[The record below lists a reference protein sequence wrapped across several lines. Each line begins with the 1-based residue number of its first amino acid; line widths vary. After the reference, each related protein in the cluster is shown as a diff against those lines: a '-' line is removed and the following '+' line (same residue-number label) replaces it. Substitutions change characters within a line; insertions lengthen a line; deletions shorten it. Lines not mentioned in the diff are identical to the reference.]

1 MRAGH
6 IVGVEPDV
14 AAVRH
19 PEGDLFILKVVFS
32 NINIIAVAADV
43 MERPAL
49 GRAGT
54 VHLAAAVLPGIFA
67 AQVAAFLHFLPDL
80 GEIRVCRGEFE
91 GVLDAP
97 EVVDLSLH
105 LFCQTGQ
112 GLAGPFHAGITVK
125 ILFCVLL
132 RREGGIEGD
141 RHLLAGIIVVDLA
154 AFFSRGDGV
163 AVGIQE
169 FSVQPVFVLFFR
181 VPDLPALEVIFVDI
195 PLQDRLHDV
204 AEVRTPLPDAGIQ
217 IFSGVK
223 ILEQGRGRVIGDFCT
238 VRVVA
243 EGNEGKFHR
252 SARICSFAFPAVHGG
267 SKASGPD
274 SPDQV
279 FKPGPECLLFLSGQ
293 KSGRPVLRE
302 ICPVTE
308 LLGDDSGK
316 AGIAAHEKLRRFCM
330 PALQNRQKSLPCLCE
345 RIFFGLGVR
354 NEPGSA
360 GKDLADGTDH

>member
-1 MRAGH
+1 MDLCLHWRYLVCHFLQSADVGLCQDGVVGIIDDEARGSAGGLFDIFSLEIIDLDLVLIAAAGVPGGEGGRLLKRPVRDLVHGFSAGAEEDVRAGH
-6 IVGVEPDV
+6 IIGVEPDV

-19 PEGDLFILKVVFS
+19 PEGDLFILKIVFS

-49 GRAGT
+49 GRAGP

-204 AEVRTPLPDAGIQ
+204 AEVLCRM
-217 IFSGVK
+217 
-223 ILEQGRGRVIGDFCT
+223 RVYRF
-238 VRVVA
+238 
-243 EGNEGKFHR
+243 
-252 SARICSFAFPAVHGG
+252 
-267 SKASGPD
+267 
-274 SPDQV
+274 
-279 FKPGPECLLFLSGQ
+279 FL
-293 KSGRPVLRE
+293 
-302 ICPVTE
+302 
-308 LLGDDSGK
+308 
-316 AGIAAHEKLRRFCM
+316 A
-330 PALQNRQKSLPCLCE
+330 
-345 RIFFGLGVR
+345 
-354 NEPGSA
+354 
-360 GKDLADGTDH
+360 